1 MSQKINLQFEGEDRQ
16 SKKKDVKDAF
26 RSLLQDKTVDEDRLE
41 LLQNI
46 LDRSNV
52 QFASISDKVSVGFNN
67 FVRLVLT
74 HDLEPLLE
82 KLKTSSTEVES
93 YVVVSSDL
101 LTHISNCDKVDDEDL
116 QDVNVLSGIFIYGV
130 VSGLMVSLIAA
141 IVFRYINI
149 DIQSRDLIFVL
160 LGCLVFIAIPVIVIV
175 FEPYLKGIQ
184 KKHNDFFQ
192 RIVGFFTGKM

>member
-1 MSQKINLQFEGEDRQ
+1 MSKEINLSLGGDYTNNR
-16 SKKKDVKDAF
+16 KDVKDAMRAIF
-26 RSLLQDKTVDEDRLE
+26 QDKNIEEERLE

-52 QFASISDKVSVGFNN
+52 QFASISDKVSVNFDK

-82 KLKTSSTEVES
+82 QLKKGSVGAES

-101 LTHISNCDKVDDEDL
+101 LTDISNCEKVDEDEV
-116 QDVNVLSGIFIYGV
+116 QDVNVLSGIFIYGT
-130 VSGLMVSLIAA
+130 VSGLILSLLVA
-141 IVFRYINI
+141 IVFRFINFS
-149 DIQSRDLIFVL
+149 IQSRDLVFVL
-160 LGCLVFIAIPVIVIV
+160 LGCLAFIIIPIVIIV

-184 KKHNDFFQ
+184 KKHNEFFQ
-192 RIVGFFTGKM
+192 RVVGFFTGKM